1 MSFLDDVT
9 DQLNLR
15 WAWEKVRRA
24 STPGDVWI
32 DEIELAG
39 FEVQLERNL
48 QSIADEIRKGRY
60 RLRPLR
66 PMAFPKSP
74 NKDGEQQV
82 RQYFNV
88 AVRDQVA
95 WTAVVN
101 VVGPHLDRLMPAWSY
116 GNRLFRSI
124 WVDEDDGVRSRK
136 IGRYRHSSGRIY
148 LSFGQSWPVFR
159 RHVFLATSAM
169 TAKAGKSSSSQL
181 TDEDA
186 EERDLQERLKD
197 EHRCTF
203 VRKEYWNEREPKAGK
218 ENLYWCSVDL
228 EKFYPS
234 LRLDVIRRNIVE
246 RLPADYG
253 IEAEALLDSMLH
265 FRVDTAGWASEEL
278 KAIKLKPRQRTFK
291 GVPTGLYV
299 AGFISNVALLKVDL
313 EVAERL
319 KKRDVAHFRFV
330 DDHVILA
337 YSFEDL
343 VSWVDEY
350 LALLDASETGAKVNP
365 GKVEPE
371 ELAAFFSSR
380 RKSRKR
386 LNTDTDAAATACKL
400 NPQFPTP
407 LMTKTL
413 ALVSAIARTDFNL
426 LEETELVALTDQLEH
441 MLLVELP
448 EAEIPEKTRLSF
460 AATRLMRLAEC
471 RLSNNARSAE
481 LACCREA
488 LDAEL
493 AELNTD
499 LAKTNTEPAEKEGL
513 LKRLTE
519 WEGDSKANKTL
530 LTKQRTELDRE
541 VGRAFSLLRKVLQER
556 PDRVRLWTRSIQMCR
571 HTGVQGLKDILEDIH
586 KGEREHKAKET
597 TLAAEYLMGNTLALL
612 GSEALI
618 AAQIVCDPEVA
629 VWRRKAAS
637 AFLKD
642 ISAAPIKEPVT
653 SGRRWFL
660 KTSWEQFCFGLFCA
674 NLILKSSRPE
684 EDGFDL
690 RLPDEFLRIG
700 EQRLRNHDEAE
711 YPVSWAWWAAR
722 SSLRELS
729 SRAERW
735 VVEIGRQ
742 LPPTSESHALWRFFP
757 FDVPRDVLWAMRDDR
772 THGKNLS
779 QMAGW
784 WHDALSTQPET
795 AASNPHGGENRDVVR
810 AVRNI
815 RSASNTRFV
824 SLQEWC
830 KEIQATS
837 EKDTADPRTGE
848 WSALEIVHQI
858 GILVSSNEEFGKA
871 YVSKAAKGGQSPICL
886 HPANFRVPRE
896 WLTTDAPTWAQ
907 WVSLMRPKGSTAQVE
922 IVPEELR
929 VADSRYTPISGPENS
944 LFESINQVRGLG
956 LLLYGLLR
964 RNFELPCVWNGPGH
978 RDVLSLLPRLLLQG
992 MTCSSWTL
1000 GIMQA
1005 CLQSRAME
1013 NLFFQA
1019 KPTLAV
1025 QLDDDSLHDPIPLR
1039 TPEEVCNVI
1048 KKCQAILEKN
1058 QLSTINHRARQLTP
1072 ISIRQLSRPNWV
1084 KDFGE
1089 TPEGGGFDDH

>member
-1 MSFLDDVT
+1 MTFLEDVT

-24 STPGDVWI
+24 STPGDAWI

-39 FEVQLERNL
+39 FEVQLESNL
-48 QSIADEIRKGRY
+48 QSIAAEIRRGRY

-66 PMAFPKSP
+66 PMAFPKNP
-74 NKDGEQQV
+74 NKGGEQQV

-101 VVGPHLDRLMPAWSY
+101 VVGPHLDPLMPAWSY

-124 WVDEDDGVRSRK
+124 WVDEDDGVRRRK
-136 IGRYRHSSGRIY
+136 IGKYRHSSERIY

-159 RHVFLATSAM
+159 RHVYLATSAM
-169 TAKAGKSSSSQL
+169 TATDRSSPSSQM

-186 EERDLQERLKD
+186 EELSLQEHLKE
-197 EHRCTF
+197 EHRCPF
-203 VRKEYWNEREPKAGK
+203 VRNEYWNERKPKAGR

-234 LRLDVIRRNIVE
+234 LRLAVIQQNILE
-246 RLPADYG
+246 FLPAHYSK
-253 IEAEALLDSMLH
+253 EAGALLDSMLR
-265 FRVDTAGWASEEL
+265 FSVNTEGWSAEEL
-278 KAIKLKPRQRTFK
+278 KTIGLRTRQRAFK
-291 GVPTGLYV
+291 GIPTGLFV
-299 AGFISNVALLKVDL
+299 AGFLANVALLKVDL

-319 KKRDVAHFRFV
+319 KKSDVAHFRFV
-330 DDHVILA
+330 DDHIVLA
-337 YSFEDL
+337 YSFENL

-350 LALLDASETGAKVNP
+350 LALLAATETGAKVNRD
-365 GKVEPE
+365 KIEPE
-371 ELAAFFSSR
+371 ELAEFFSSR

-386 LNTDTDAAATACKL
+386 LQTDTDLAAKACKL

-441 MLLVELP
+441 MLLVEIP

-481 LACCREA
+481 LACRREA
-488 LDAEL
+488 LDVEL
-493 AELNTD
+493 ADSALLPERREVL
-499 LAKTNTEPAEKEGL
+499 EVESKEIQRL
-513 LKRLTE
+513 LKSQ
-519 WEGDSKANKTL
+519 GV
-530 LTKQRTELDRE
+530 ELDRQ
-541 VGRAFSLLRKVLQER
+541 VGRAFNLLRKVLQER
-556 PDRVRLWTRSIQMCR
+556 PDRVRLWTRAIQMCR
-571 HTGVQGLKDILEDIH
+571 QTGVQGLKDILEDIG
-586 KGEREHKAKET
+586 KGEREHKAIET
-597 TLAAEYLMGNTLALL
+597 TLATEYLMGNTLALL

-618 AAQIVCDPEVA
+618 AAQIACDPEVA
-629 VWRRKAAS
+629 DWRKKAAT

-642 ISAAPIKEPVT
+642 ISAAPIDEPAT

-660 KTSWEQFCFGLFCA
+660 KTSWKQYCFGLFCA
-674 NLILKSSRPE
+674 DLILKSSRTV
-684 EDGFDL
+684 EDGFDF
-690 RLPDEFLRIG
+690 RLPDKFLRIG
-700 EQRLRNHDEAE
+700 ARRLGSQGQAD

-722 SSLRELS
+722 SSLRKLS
-729 SRAERW
+729 SRAEHW
-735 VVEIGRQ
+735 VVEIGRR
-742 LPPTSESHALWRFFP
+742 LPPTPESHAFWRFFP
-757 FDVPRDVLWAMRDDR
+757 FDVPRDVLQDMRNDQNHAR
-772 THGKNLS
+772 NLS

-784 WHDALSTQPET
+784 WHDALSAQPET
-795 AASNPHGGENRDVVR
+795 ATSKPHGLKNRSVVR
-810 AVRNI
+810 ALKNIESASNI
-815 RSASNTRFV
+815 RSV
-824 SLQEWC
+824 SLQVWC
-830 KEIQATS
+830 KEIQARA
-837 EKDTADPRTGE
+837 ENDGADPRTGE
-848 WSALEIVHQI
+848 WSALEIVRQI
-858 GILVSSNEEFGKA
+858 GILISSNQEFSHA
-871 YVSKAAKGGQSPICL
+871 YVAKVVAGGLPPICL
-886 HPANFRVPRE
+886 HPANFRVPQE
-896 WLTTDAPTWAQ
+896 WLATKAQTWDN
-907 WVSLMRPKGSTAQVE
+907 WVKLMRPNGSSLQVE
-922 IVPEELR
+922 IVSEELR
-929 VADSRYTPISGPENS
+929 VADSRYTPISGPENT
-944 LFESINQVRGLG
+944 LFESVNQVRGLG

-964 RNFELPCVWNGPGH
+964 GNFELPCAWNGPGH
-978 RDVLSLLPRLLLQG
+978 REVLSMLPRLLLQG

-1019 KPTLAV
+1019 KTTLAV
-1025 QLDDDSLHDPIPLR
+1025 HLDEDSLHDPIALR
-1039 TPEEVCNVI
+1039 TPEEVCRVI
-1048 KKCQAILEKN
+1048 EKCQSVLQRN

-1089 TPEGGGFDDH
+1089 TPEGGGFDEH

>member
-60 RLRPLR
+60 SLRPLR
-66 PMAFPKSP
+66 PMAFPKNP

-101 VVGPHLDRLMPAWSY
+101 VVGPHLDPLMPAWSY

-124 WVDEDDGVRSRK
+124 WVDEEDGIRRRK

-159 RHVFLATSAM
+159 RHIFLATSAM
-169 TAKAGKSSSSQL
+169 TAKSGKSSTIQM

-186 EERDLQERLKD
+186 EELSLQEQLQA
-197 EHRCTF
+197 EHRCPF
-203 VRKEYWNEREPKAGK
+203 VRKEYWNEREPKGGTD
-218 ENLYWCSVDL
+218 NLYWCSVDL

-234 LRLDVIRRNIVE
+234 LKLGVIRQNIVE
-246 RLPADYG
+246 HIPANYKT
-253 IEAEALLDSMLH
+253 EAEALLDTMLH
-265 FRVDTAGWASEEL
+265 FRLDTAGWAAEEL
-278 KAIKLKPRQRTFK
+278 EATGLRPRQPTFK
-291 GVPTGLYV
+291 GIPTGLYV
-299 AGFISNVALLKVDL
+299 AGFLANVALLKVDHK
-313 EVAERL
+313 VAERL

-330 DDHVILA
+330 DDHVVLA

-343 VSWVDEY
+343 VAWIDEY
-350 LALLDASETGAKVNP
+350 LALLSASQTGAKVNP
-365 GKVEPE
+365 DKIEPD
-371 ELAAFFSSR
+371 ELATYFSSK
-380 RKSRKR
+380 RKARKR
-386 LNTDTDAAATACKL
+386 LKTDTDAAAKACKL

-481 LACCREA
+481 LACRREA

-493 AELNTD
+493 TDGELSPERRELLEAE
-499 LAKTNTEPAEKEGL
+499 
-513 LKRLTE
+513 
-519 WEGDSKANKTL
+519 SKDNQSLMKS
-530 LTKQRTELDRE
+530 QRAELDRE
-541 VGRAFSLLRKVLQER
+541 VIRAFGLLRKVLQEL
-556 PDRVRLWTRSIQMCR
+556 PDRVRLWTRAIQMCR
-571 HTGVQGLKDILEDIH
+571 QTGVKGLKDILGDIDRV
-586 KGEREHKAKET
+586 EREHKNR
-597 TLAAEYLMGNTLALL
+597 LAAEYLMGNTLALL
-612 GSEALI
+612 GSETLI
-618 AAQIVCDPEVA
+618 AARIVSDPDAAE
-629 VWRRKAAS
+629 WRRRAA
-637 AFLKD
+637 ADFLKD
-642 ISAAPIKEPVT
+642 ISTAPIKEPAT

-674 NLILKSSRPE
+674 SLILKSSRPE
-684 EDGFDL
+684 EDGFDCK
-690 RLPDEFLRIG
+690 LPDEFLGVG
-700 EQRLRNHDEAE
+700 EQRLGSQDEAGHA
-711 YPVSWAWWAAR
+711 VNWAWWAAR

-729 SRAERW
+729 SRAESW
-735 VVEIGRQ
+735 VVEIGRR
-742 LPPTSESHALWRFFP
+742 LPPTSESHAFWRFFP
-757 FDVPRDVLWAMRDDR
+757 FDVPRDVLRAMRDDR
-772 THGKNLS
+772 THRRNLS

-784 WHDALSTQPET
+784 WHDALSTQPESGV
-795 AASNPHGGENRDVVR
+795 SNPRGWKNRDVVR
-810 AVRNI
+810 AAKNI
-815 RSASNTRFV
+815 QSANNARFA
-824 SLQEWC
+824 SLNEWC

-837 EKDTADPRTGE
+837 ENDTADPRTGE
-848 WSALEIVHQI
+848 WSALEIVRQI
-858 GILVSSNEEFGKA
+858 GILIPANQEFDIA
-871 YVSKAAKGGQSPICL
+871 YISKAVAGGPSPICL

-896 WLTTDAPTWAQ
+896 WLATKAPTWAA
-907 WVSLMRPKGSTAQVE
+907 WVSMMRSSGSSARVE
-922 IVPEELR
+922 VVPEELR
-929 VADSRYTPISGPENS
+929 VSDSRYTPISGPENT
-944 LFESINQVRGLG
+944 LFESVNQVRGLG

-964 RNFELPCVWNGPGH
+964 RNFELPCAWNGPGH
-978 RDVLSLLPRLLLQG
+978 RDVLSMLPRLLLRG

-1000 GIMQA
+1000 GILQA

-1013 NLFFQA
+1013 NLFFRA
-1019 KPTLAV
+1019 KPALAM

-1048 KKCQAILEKN
+1048 KKCQAILERN
-1058 QLSTINHRARQLTP
+1058 QLSTINHKARQLTP

-1084 KDFGE
+1084 KDFSE
-1089 TPEGGGFDDH
+1089 PLEGGGLHE

>member
-1 MSFLDDVT
+1 MSFLEDVT

-48 QSIADEIRKGRY
+48 HSIAAEIRKGRY
-60 RLRPLR
+60 RIRPLR
-66 PMAFPKSP
+66 PMAFPKNP

-101 VVGPHLDRLMPAWSY
+101 VIGPHLDPLMPAWSY

-124 WVDEDDGVRSRK
+124 WVDEDNGIHRRK
-136 IGRYRHSSGRIY
+136 IGRYRHSTGRIY

-169 TAKAGKSSSSQL
+169 TAKAGNSSSSQM

-186 EERDLQERLKD
+186 EELSLQEQLKA
-197 EHRCTF
+197 EQRCPF
-203 VRKEYWNEREPKAGK
+203 VRKEYWNEREPAAGK
-218 ENLYWCSVDL
+218 ESLYWCSVDL

-234 LRLDVIRRNIVE
+234 LRLGVIHQNIVE
-246 RLPADYG
+246 RLPADYKS
-253 IEAEALLDSMLH
+253 EAQRLLDSMLR
-265 FRVDTAGWASEEL
+265 FGVDTAGWAPEEL
-278 KAIKLKPRQRTFK
+278 EAIGLKPRQRAFK
-291 GVPTGLYV
+291 GIPTGLFV
-299 AGFISNVALLKVDL
+299 AGFLANVGLLKLDL

-319 KKRDVAHFRFV
+319 KSRNVAHFRFV
-330 DDHVILA
+330 DDHVVLA

-343 VSWVDEY
+343 VSWIDEY
-350 LALLDASETGAKVNP
+350 LALLAASETGAKVNP
-365 GKVEPE
+365 DKMQPE
-371 ELAAFFSSR
+371 ELARFFSSR

-386 LNTDTDAAATACKL
+386 LKTDTDAAMKACKL

-481 LACCREA
+481 LACRREA

-493 AELNTD
+493 ADHD
-499 LAKTNTEPAEKEGL
+499 LPPERRGVLEAESKENQ
-513 LKRLTE
+513 RL
-519 WEGDSKANKTL
+519 SKS
-530 LTKQRTELDRE
+530 QREELDRE
-541 VGRAFSLLRKVLQER
+541 VGRAFGLLRKVLQER
-556 PDRVRLWTRSIQMCR
+556 PDRVRLWTRAIQMCR
-571 HTGVQGLKDILEDIH
+571 QTGVQGLKDILEDIH
-586 KGEREHKAKET
+586 KGEHEQQAMET

-612 GSEALI
+612 GSEAVI
-618 AAQIVCDPEVA
+618 AARIVSDPEVA
-629 VWRRKAAS
+629 EWRSKAATE
-637 AFLKD
+637 FLKD
-642 ISAAPIKEPVT
+642 ISTAPIKEPTT

-674 NLILKSSRPE
+674 DLILKSSRPDE
-684 EDGFDL
+684 NGYEC
-690 RLPDEFLRIG
+690 RLPDKFVGIG
-700 EQRLRNHDEAE
+700 EKQLGDQNDAKSA
-711 YPVSWAWWAAR
+711 VSRAWWAAR
-722 SSLRELS
+722 LSLRDLS
-729 SRAERW
+729 SRAESW
-735 VVEIGRQ
+735 VVEIGRR
-742 LPPTSESHALWRFFP
+742 LPSTSESHALWRFFP
-757 FDVPRDVLWAMRDDR
+757 FDVPRDVLRDMRDDR
-772 THGKNLS
+772 DHTKHLS

-784 WHDALSTQPET
+784 WYDALSTQPET
-795 AASNPHGGENRDVVR
+795 ATSNSHGSKNRDVVR
-810 AVRNI
+810 AVKNVK
-815 RSASNTRFV
+815 SASNTRFV
-824 SLQEWC
+824 SLEEWC
-830 KEIQATS
+830 KEVQAMS
-837 EKDTADPRTGE
+837 ERDTADPRTGE
-848 WSALEIVHQI
+848 WSALEIVRQI
-858 GILVSSNEEFGKA
+858 GILVSNNQEFGIS
-871 YVSKAAKGGQSPICL
+871 YVSKAVAGGPSPICL

-896 WLTTDAPTWAQ
+896 WLATKVPTWAE
-907 WVSLMRPKGSTAQVE
+907 WVSLMRPNSSAVHVD
-922 IVPEELR
+922 IVPQELR
-929 VADSRYTPISGPENS
+929 IADSRYTPISGPENT

-978 RDVLSLLPRLLLQG
+978 RDVLSMLPRLLLQR

-1013 NLFFQA
+1013 NLFFRA
-1019 KPTLAV
+1019 KPALAV

-1039 TPEEVCNVI
+1039 TPEEVCTVI
-1048 KKCQAILEKN
+1048 KKCQAILERN

-1072 ISIRQLSRPNWV
+1072 ISIRQLSQPNWV
-1084 KDFGE
+1084 KDFGDS
-1089 TPEGGGFDDH
+1089 PEGGGFHEH

>member
-48 QSIADEIRKGRY
+48 QSIATEMRKGRY

-66 PMAFPKSP
+66 PMAFPKNP

-101 VVGPHLDRLMPAWSY
+101 VVGPHLDPLMPAWSY

-124 WVDEDDGVRSRK
+124 WVDEDDGIRRRK

-169 TAKAGKSSSSQL
+169 TTKAGKSSSSQM

-186 EERDLQERLKD
+186 EELSLQEQLKA
-197 EHRCTF
+197 EHRCPF

-218 ENLYWCSVDL
+218 ENLYWCSLDL

-234 LRLDVIRRNIVE
+234 LKLDVIRQNIVE
-246 RLPADYG
+246 RIRADYKS
-253 IEAEALLDSMLH
+253 EAEALLDSMLR
-265 FRVDTAGWASEEL
+265 FGVDTAEWAFDEL
-278 KAIKLKPRQRTFK
+278 KAIGLKPRQRAFK
-291 GVPTGLYV
+291 GIPTGLYV
-299 AGFISNVALLKVDL
+299 AGFLANVALLKVDL
-313 EVAERL
+313 EVAESL

-330 DDHVILA
+330 DDHVVLA

-343 VSWVDEY
+343 VSWIDEY
-350 LALLDASETGAKVNP
+350 LALLAASGTGAKVNP
-365 GKVEPE
+365 DKIEPE

-386 LNTDTDAAATACKL
+386 LKVDTDAAAKACKL

-481 LACCREA
+481 LACRREA

-493 AELNTD
+493 ADKELPPERREV
-499 LAKTNTEPAEKEGL
+499 LEAESKENQSS
-513 LKRLTE
+513 LK
-519 WEGDSKANKTL
+519 S
-530 LTKQRTELDRE
+530 QRTDLDRE

-556 PDRVRLWTRSIQMCR
+556 PDRVRLWTRAIQMCR
-571 HTGVQGLKDILEDIH
+571 QTGVQGMKDILEDIDRV
-586 KGEREHKAKET
+586 EREHKNN
-597 TLAAEYLMGNTLALL
+597 LAAEYLMGNTLALL

-618 AAQIVCDPEVA
+618 AARIVCDPEA
-629 VWRRKAAS
+629 AEWRRNAAT

-642 ISAAPIKEPVT
+642 ISAAPIKAPTT

-674 NLILKSSRPE
+674 NLILKSSWPE
-684 EDGFDL
+684 EDAFDF
-690 RLPDEFLRIG
+690 RLPDEFLGIG
-700 EQRLRNHDEAE
+700 AQRLGSQDEAE

-729 SRAERW
+729 SRAESW
-735 VVEIGRQ
+735 VVEIGRR
-742 LPPTSESHALWRFFP
+742 LPPTLESHALWRFFP
-757 FDVPRDVLWAMRDDR
+757 FDVPRDVLRAMSNDR
-772 THGKNLS
+772 AHAKNLS

-784 WHDALSTQPET
+784 WHDALSAQPGS
-795 AASNPHGGENRDVVR
+795 AASNPHGRKNRDVVR
-810 AVRNI
+810 AVKNI
-815 RSASNTRFV
+815 KSASNTRFV

-837 EKDTADPRTGE
+837 ENDTADPRTGE
-848 WSALEIVHQI
+848 WSALEIVRQI
-858 GILVSSNEEFGKA
+858 GILVSSNQEFGIA
-871 YVSKAAKGGQSPICL
+871 YVSKAVAGGPSPICL

-896 WLTTDAPTWAQ
+896 WLATKAPTWAD
-907 WVSLMRPKGSTAQVE
+907 WVGLMRPNGSSVQVE

-929 VADSRYTPISGPENS
+929 ITDSRYTPISSPENT

-1013 NLFFQA
+1013 NLFFRA
-1019 KPTLAV
+1019 KPALAV
-1025 QLDDDSLHDPIPLR
+1025 MLDDDSLHDPIPLR

-1048 KKCQAILEKN
+1048 KKCQAILERN

-1089 TPEGGGFDDH
+1089 TPEVGGLDEH

>member
-1 MSFLDDVT
+1 MSFLDEVT

-66 PMAFPKSP
+66 PMAFPKNP

-95 WTAVVN
+95 WTALVN
-101 VVGPHLDRLMPAWSY
+101 VAGPHLDRLMPAWSY

-124 WVDEDDGVRSRK
+124 WVDEDDGVRRRK

-169 TAKAGKSSSSQL
+169 TAKAGKSSLSQA
-181 TDEDA
+181 TDED
-186 EERDLQERLKD
+186 EEELNLQEQLKA
-197 EHRCTF
+197 EHRCPF

-234 LRLDVIRRNIVE
+234 LKLDVIRRNIVE
-246 RLPADYG
+246 RLPADYKS
-253 IEAEALLDSMLH
+253 EAEALLDSMLR
-265 FRVDTAGWASEEL
+265 FRLNTAGWASEEL
-278 KAIKLKPRQRTFK
+278 EAIGLRPRQRGFK
-291 GVPTGLYV
+291 GIPTGLYV
-299 AGFISNVALLKVDL
+299 AGFLANVALLTVDL

-330 DDHVILA
+330 DDRVVLA

-343 VSWVDEY
+343 VAWIDEY
-350 LALLDASETGAKVNP
+350 LALLEVSETGARVNP
-365 GKVEPE
+365 DKIEPE
-371 ELAAFFSSR
+371 ALATYFSSR
-380 RKSRKR
+380 KKSIKR
-386 LNTDTDAAATACKL
+386 LKTDTDAAIKACKL

-481 LACCREA
+481 LACRREA

-493 AELNTD
+493 ADSEIPPERREVL
-499 LAKTNTEPAEKEGL
+499 EAESKENQSS
-513 LKRLTE
+513 LK
-519 WEGDSKANKTL
+519 S
-530 LTKQRTELDRE
+530 QRTELDRE
-541 VGRAFSLLRKVLQER
+541 IGRAFSLLRKVLQER
-556 PDRVRLWTRSIQMCR
+556 PDRVRLWTRAIQMCR
-571 HTGVQGLKDILEDIH
+571 QTGVQGLKDILEDIH
-586 KGEREHKAKET
+586 KGEREHEGKEA
-597 TLAAEYLMGNTLALL
+597 TLAAEYVMGNTLALL

-618 AAQIVCDPEVA
+618 AAQIVCDPEA
-629 VWRRKAAS
+629 AEWRRRAA
-637 AFLKD
+637 ADFLKD
-642 ISAAPIKEPVT
+642 ISTAPIKKPAT
-653 SGRRWFL
+653 SGRCWFL

-674 NLILKSSRPE
+674 NLILKSSRQE
-684 EDGFDL
+684 EEGFDCH
-690 RLPDEFLRIG
+690 LPDEFLGIG
-700 EQRLRNHDEAE
+700 EQRLVSQNEAD
-711 YPVSWAWWAAR
+711 YAVNWGWWAAR
-722 SSLRELS
+722 SSLRELC
-729 SRAERW
+729 SRAEPW
-735 VVEIGRQ
+735 VVEIGRR
-742 LPPTSESHALWRFFP
+742 LPPSSASHAFWRFFP

-784 WHDALSTQPET
+784 WHDALSTQPASAT
-795 AASNPHGGENRDVVR
+795 SNPHCGKNRDVVR

-815 RSASNTRFV
+815 EFVSNTRFV
-824 SLQEWC
+824 SLQDWC

-837 EKDTADPRTGE
+837 ETDTADPRTGE
-848 WSALEIVHQI
+848 WSALEIVRQI
-858 GILVSSNEEFGKA
+858 GILVSSNQEFGSA
-871 YVSKAAKGGQSPICL
+871 YVSKAVAGGPSPICL

-896 WLTTDAPTWAQ
+896 WLATKAPTWAE
-907 WVSLMRPKGSTAQVE
+907 WVSLMRPNGSSAQVE

-929 VADSRYTPISGPENS
+929 VADSRYTPVSGPENT

-1013 NLFFQA
+1013 NLFFRA

-1039 TPEEVCNVI
+1039 TPEEVCKVI
-1048 KKCQAILEKN
+1048 KKCQAVLERN

-1084 KDFGE
+1084 KDLGE
-1089 TPEGGGFDDH
+1089 TAEGGGFDEH

>member
-24 STPGDVWI
+24 STPGDVWV

-66 PMAFPKSP
+66 PMAFPKNP

-82 RQYFNV
+82 RQYFNF

-101 VVGPHLDRLMPAWSY
+101 VVGPHLDPLMPAWSY

-124 WVDEDDGVRSRK
+124 WVDEDGGVRRRK

-169 TAKAGKSSSSQL
+169 TAKTGKSSPSQM

-186 EERDLQERLKD
+186 VELTLQEQLTA
-197 EHRCTF
+197 EHRCPF

-218 ENLYWCSVDL
+218 ESLYWCSVDL

-234 LRLDVIRRNIVE
+234 LKLDVIRQNIVE
-246 RLPADYG
+246 RLPADYK
-253 IEAEALLDSMLH
+253 IEAEALLVSMLH
-265 FRVDTAGWASEEL
+265 FSVDTAGWVSEEL
-278 KAIKLKPRQRTFK
+278 EAIGLRPRQRAFK
-291 GVPTGLYV
+291 GIPTGLYV
-299 AGFISNVALLKVDL
+299 AGFLANVALLKVDL

-330 DDHVILA
+330 DDHVVLA

-343 VSWVDEY
+343 VSWIDEY
-350 LALLDASETGAKVNP
+350 LALLAASETGAKVNP
-365 GKVEPE
+365 DKIEPE
-371 ELAAFFSSR
+371 ELATFFSSR

-386 LNTDTDAAATACKL
+386 LKTDTDAAAKACKL

-481 LACCREA
+481 LACRREA

-493 AELNTD
+493 ADSELPPERREV
-499 LAKTNTEPAEKEGL
+499 LEAESKENQSS
-513 LKRLTE
+513 LK
-519 WEGDSKANKTL
+519 S
-530 LTKQRTELDRE
+530 QRTELDRE

-556 PDRVRLWTRSIQMCR
+556 PDRVRLWTRAIQMCR
-571 HTGVQGLKDILEDIH
+571 QTGVQGLEDILKDIH
-586 KGEREHKAKET
+586 KGEREHKAMET
-597 TLAAEYLMGNTLALL
+597 TLAAEYLMGNTLALM

-618 AAQIVCDPEVA
+618 AARIVCDPEA
-629 VWRRKAAS
+629 AEWRRRAAVE
-637 AFLKD
+637 FLKD
-642 ISAAPIKEPVT
+642 ISTAPIQEPAT

-684 EDGFDL
+684 EDGLDC
-690 RLPDEFLRIG
+690 RLPEEFLGIG
-700 EQRLRNHDEAE
+700 EQRLGSQDEAD
-711 YPVSWAWWAAR
+711 YAVSWAWWAAR

-729 SRAERW
+729 SRAESW
-735 VVEIGRQ
+735 VVEIGRR
-742 LPPTSESHALWRFFP
+742 LPPTSDSHALWRFFP
-757 FDVPRDVLWAMRDDR
+757 FDVPRDVLRAMRDDR
-772 THGKNLS
+772 THAKNLS

-784 WHDALSTQPET
+784 WHDALSTQPEST
-795 AASNPHGGENRDVVR
+795 TSNPHGSKNRDVVR
-810 AVRNI
+810 AMRNI
-815 RSASNTRFV
+815 KSASNTRFV

-837 EKDTADPRTGE
+837 EEDTADPRTGE
-848 WSALEIVHQI
+848 WSALEIVRQI
-858 GILVSSNEEFGKA
+858 GILVSSNQEFGSA
-871 YVSKAAKGGQSPICL
+871 YVSKAVAGGPSPICL

-896 WLTTDAPTWAQ
+896 WLATKAPTWAE
-907 WVSLMRPKGSTAQVE
+907 WVRLMRPNGSSVQVE
-922 IVPEELR
+922 IVPENLR
-929 VADSRYTPISGPENS
+929 VADSRYTPISGPENT

-1013 NLFFQA
+1013 NLFFRA

-1025 QLDDDSLHDPIPLR
+1025 MLDDDSLHDPIPLR

-1048 KKCQAILEKN
+1048 KKCQAILERN

-1084 KDFGE
+1084 KDYGE
-1089 TPEGGGFDDH
+1089 TPEGGGFDEH

>member
-1 MSFLDDVT
+1 VSFLDDVT

-24 STPGDVWI
+24 STPGDAWI

-48 QSIADEIRKGRY
+48 QSIAAEIRKGRY
-60 RLRPLR
+60 GLRPLR
-66 PMAFPKSP
+66 PMAFPKNP

-101 VVGPHLDRLMPAWSY
+101 VVGPHLDPNMPAWSY

-124 WVDEDDGVRSRK
+124 WVDEDDGVRCRK

-148 LSFGQSWPVFR
+148 LSFGQSWPIFR

-169 TAKAGKSSSSQL
+169 TAKAGTSSSSQL

-186 EERDLQERLKD
+186 EERDLQEQLKA
-197 EHRCTF
+197 EHRCPF
-203 VRKEYWNEREPKAGK
+203 VRKEYWNEREPAAGK
-218 ENLYWCSVDL
+218 EKLYWCSVDL

-234 LRLDVIRRNIVE
+234 LKLDVIRRNIVE
-246 RLPADYG
+246 RLPADYN
-253 IEAEALLDSMLH
+253 IEAEALLDSMLR
-265 FRVDTAGWASEEL
+265 FRVDTAGWAKEEL
-278 KAIKLKPRQRTFK
+278 KAIGLKIRQRFFE
-291 GVPTGLYV
+291 GIPTGLFV
-299 AGFISNVALLKVDL
+299 AGFLANVCLLKVDL

-319 KKRDVAHFRFV
+319 KKRNVAHFRFV
-330 DDHVILA
+330 DDHVVLA

-343 VSWVDEY
+343 VAWVDEY
-350 LALLDASETGAKVNP
+350 LELLAASESGAHVNHD
-365 GKVEPE
+365 KTEPK
-371 ELAAFFSSR
+371 ELAAFYSSKA
-380 RKSRKR
+380 KSNKR
-386 LNTDTDAAATACKL
+386 LEKNRDAAAKACKL

-471 RLSNNARSAE
+471 RLSNNARTAE

-488 LDAEL
+488 LDAQLADSEL
-493 AELNTD
+493 PPERREVLEAESKENQSSLN
-499 LAKTNTEPAEKEGL
+499 
-513 LKRLTE
+513 
-519 WEGDSKANKTL
+519 S
-530 LTKQRTELDRE
+530 QHTELDRE
-541 VGRAFSLLRKVLQER
+541 IGRAFSLLRKVLQER
-556 PDRVRLWTRSIQMCR
+556 PDRVRLWTRAIQMCR
-571 HTGVQGLKDILEDIH
+571 QTGVQGLKDVLEDIH
-586 KGEREHKAKET
+586 KGQREKPAMET

-618 AAQIVCDPEVA
+618 AARIVCDPEVA
-629 VWRRKAAS
+629 EWRRKAAT
-637 AFLKD
+637 AFLMD
-642 ISAAPIKEPVT
+642 ISTAPIKEPAT

-674 NLILKSSRPE
+674 NLILKSSRPA
-684 EDGFDL
+684 EDGFDF
-690 RLPDEFLRIG
+690 RIPDEFLGIG
-700 EQRLRNHDEAE
+700 EHRLGSQDEAE
-711 YPVSWAWWAAR
+711 CPVSWAWWAAR

-729 SRAERW
+729 SRAESW
-735 VVEIGRQ
+735 VVEIGRR

-757 FDVPRDVLWAMRDDR
+757 FDVPRDVLRAMRDDR
-772 THGKNLS
+772 AHSKNLS

-784 WHDALSTQPET
+784 WHDALSTQPESAT
-795 AASNPHGGENRDVVR
+795 SNPHGSKNRDVVR
-810 AVRNI
+810 AMRNMK
-815 RSASNTRFV
+815 SASNTRFV

-830 KEIQATS
+830 KEIRATS
-837 EKDTADPRTGE
+837 EEDTADPRTGE
-848 WSALEIVHQI
+848 WSALEIVRQI
-858 GILVSSNEEFGKA
+858 GILVSSNQEFSFS
-871 YVSKAAKGGQSPICL
+871 YVSKVVAGNPSPICL

-896 WLTTDAPTWAQ
+896 WLSARAPTWAA
-907 WVSLMRPKGSTAQVE
+907 WVSLMQAVQVE
-922 IVPEELR
+922 IVPEELQ
-929 VADSRYTPISGPENS
+929 VADSRYTPISGPENT
-944 LFESINQVRGLG
+944 LFEEINHVRGLG

-978 RDVLSLLPRLLLQG
+978 KDVLSMLPRLLLQG

-1013 NLFFQA
+1013 NSFLRR
-1019 KPTLAV
+1019 KPSLAV
-1025 QLDDDSLHDPIPLR
+1025 QLDNDSLHDPIPLH
-1039 TPEEVCNVI
+1039 TPQEVCNAI
-1048 KKCQAILEKN
+1048 NKCQSVLKEYR
-1058 QLSTINHRARQLTP
+1058 LSTIDHRARQLTP
-1072 ISIRQLSRPNWV
+1072 ISIRQLSRPDWV
-1084 KDFGE
+1084 KDFGVS
-1089 TPEGGGFDDH
+1089 PEGGGLDER

>member
-1 MSFLDDVT
+1 MSFLEDVT

-48 QSIADEIRKGRY
+48 QSIAAEIRKGRY

-66 PMAFPKSP
+66 PMAFPKNP

-101 VVGPHLDRLMPAWSY
+101 VVGPHLDPLMPAWSY

-124 WVDEDDGVRSRK
+124 WVDEDNGIRRRK

-169 TAKAGKSSSSQL
+169 TAKAGKSSSSQM

-186 EERDLQERLKD
+186 EELSLQERLKA
-197 EHRCTF
+197 EHRCPF
-203 VRKEYWNEREPKAGK
+203 VRKEYWNEREPAAGK

-228 EKFYPS
+228 KKFYPS
-234 LRLDVIRRNIVE
+234 LKLGVIHQNIVE
-246 RLPADYG
+246 FLPAGDKV
-253 IEAEALLDSMLH
+253 EAQGLLDSMLR
-265 FRVDTAGWASEEL
+265 FKVDTAGWASEEL
-278 KAIKLKPRQRTFK
+278 EAVGLKPRQRAFK
-291 GVPTGLYV
+291 GIPTGLYV
-299 AGFISNVALLKVDL
+299 AGFLANVGLLKVDC
-313 EVAERL
+313 EVEHRL
-319 KKRDVAHFRFV
+319 KKRNVAHFRFV
-330 DDHVILA
+330 DDHIVLA

-343 VSWVDEY
+343 VSWIDEY
-350 LALLDASETGAKVNP
+350 LALLAASETGANVNP
-365 GKVEPE
+365 DKIEPE

-386 LNTDTDAAATACKL
+386 LKTDAAAAAKACKL

-481 LACCREA
+481 LACRREA

-493 AELNTD
+493 AD
-499 LAKTNTEPAEKEGL
+499 
-513 LKRLTE
+513 
-519 WEGDSKANKTL
+519 
-530 LTKQRTELDRE
+530 TELSSARRE
-541 VGRAFSLLRKVLQER
+541 VLEQESKENQEAFKTQHAERDQEIGRAFGLLRKVLQER
-556 PDRVRLWTRSIQMCR
+556 PDRVRLWTRAIQMCR
-571 HTGVQGLKDILEDIH
+571 QTGVQGLKDILEDIH
-586 KGEREHKAKET
+586 KREREHKAIET

-612 GSEALI
+612 GSEAMS
-618 AAQIVCDPEVA
+618 AARIVCDAEIA
-629 VWRRKAAS
+629 EWRRKAATD
-637 AFLKD
+637 FLKD
-642 ISAAPIKEPVT
+642 ISTAPIKEPTT

-674 NLILKSSRPE
+674 NVILKLSPP
-684 EDGFDL
+684 DGKGYDC
-690 RLPDEFLRIG
+690 RMPDEFLGIG
-700 EQRLRNHDEAE
+700 EQRLASQNEAE
-711 YPVSWAWWAAR
+711 YAVSWAWWAAR

-729 SRAERW
+729 SRADSW
-735 VVEIGRQ
+735 VVEIGRR
-742 LPPTSESHALWRFFP
+742 LPPTLESHAFWRFFP
-757 FDVPRDVLWAMRDDR
+757 FDVPRDVLRRMSEDR
-772 THGKNLS
+772 THARNLS

-784 WHDALSTQPET
+784 WHDALTVKSES
-795 AASNPHGGENRDVVR
+795 AASFPPSGTNRDVAR
-810 AVRNI
+810 AVKNI
-815 RSASNTRFV
+815 KSARNTRFV
-824 SLQEWC
+824 SLHEWC
-830 KEIQATS
+830 KEIQAIC

-848 WSALEIVHQI
+848 WTALEIVRQI
-858 GILVSSNEEFGKA
+858 GMLISSNQEFGLG
-871 YVSKAAKGGQSPICL
+871 YVSKAIGGSPPPLCL
-886 HPANFRVPRE
+886 HPANFRVPLE
-896 WLTTDAPTWAQ
+896 WLETKLPTWDE
-907 WVSLMRPKGSTAQVE
+907 WVNVVRPNRSMALVA
-922 IVPEELR
+922 IVPDELR
-929 VADSRYTPISGPENS
+929 IADSRYTPISGPENT

-964 RNFELPCVWNGPGH
+964 RSFELPCVWNGPGH
-978 RDVLSLLPRLLLQG
+978 RDVLSMLPRLLLQE

-1013 NLFFQA
+1013 NLFFRA
-1019 KPTLAV
+1019 KPSLAV

-1039 TPEEVCNVI
+1039 TPEEVRNVI

-1058 QLSTINHRARQLTP
+1058 QLSTIHHRARQLTP

-1084 KDFGE
+1084 KDFGD
-1089 TPEGGGFDDH
+1089 TTEGGGVDEH

>member
-1 MSFLDDVT
+1 
-9 DQLNLR
+9 
-15 WAWEKVRRA
+15 
-24 STPGDVWI
+24 
-32 DEIELAG
+32 
-39 FEVQLERNL
+39 
-48 QSIADEIRKGRY
+48 
-60 RLRPLR
+60 
-66 PMAFPKSP
+66 MAFPKNP

-101 VVGPHLDRLMPAWSY
+101 VVGPHLDPHMPAWSY

-124 WVDEDDGVRSRK
+124 WVDEDNGIRRRK

-169 TAKAGKSSSSQL
+169 TAKTGKSSSSQM

-186 EERDLQERLKD
+186 EELSLQEHLKA
-197 EHRCTF
+197 EHRCPF
-203 VRKEYWNEREPKAGK
+203 VRKEYWNEREPAAGK

-234 LRLDVIRRNIVE
+234 LKLGVIHQNIVE
-246 RLPADYG
+246 FLPAGDKV
-253 IEAEALLDSMLH
+253 EAHGLLDSMLR

-278 KAIKLKPRQRTFK
+278 EAVGLKPRQRAFK
-291 GVPTGLYV
+291 GIPTGLYV
-299 AGFISNVALLKVDL
+299 AGFLANIALLKVDL
-313 EVAERL
+313 EVENRL
-319 KKRDVAHFRFV
+319 KKRNVAHFRFV
-330 DDHVILA
+330 DDHIILA

-343 VSWVDEY
+343 VSWIDEY
-350 LALLDASETGAKVNP
+350 LALLAASETGAKVNP
-365 GKVEPE
+365 DKIEPE
-371 ELAAFFSSR
+371 ELATFFTSR

-386 LNTDTDAAATACKL
+386 LKIDTDAAAKACKL

-481 LACCREA
+481 LACRREA

-493 AELNTD
+493 AD
-499 LAKTNTEPAEKEGL
+499 
-513 LKRLTE
+513 
-519 WEGDSKANKTL
+519 
-530 LTKQRTELDRE
+530 TELSPARRE
-541 VGRAFSLLRKVLQER
+541 VLQEESKENQETLKTQHAELDQEISRAFGLLRKVLQER
-556 PDRVRLWTRSIQMCR
+556 PDRVRLWTRAIQMCR
-571 HTGVQGLKDILEDIH
+571 QTGVQGLKDILEDLH
-586 KGEREHKAKET
+586 KGERDHKEMET

-612 GSEALI
+612 GSEAMS
-618 AAQIVCDPEVA
+618 AAQIVRDPEIA
-629 VWRRKAAS
+629 EWRRKAATD
-637 AFLKD
+637 FLKD
-642 ISAAPIKEPVT
+642 ISAAPIKEPAT

-674 NLILKSSRPE
+674 NLILKSSPPDENGYDCRM
-684 EDGFDL
+684 
-690 RLPDEFLRIG
+690 PDEFLGIG
-700 EQRLRNHDEAE
+700 EQRLGSQNEAE
-711 YPVSWAWWAAR
+711 YAVSWAWWAAR

-729 SRAERW
+729 SRADNW
-735 VVEIGRQ
+735 VVEIGRR
-742 LPPTSESHALWRFFP
+742 LPPTSESHAFWRFFP
-757 FDVPRDVLWAMRDDR
+757 FDVPRDVLRRMRDDR
-772 THGKNLS
+772 THARNLS

-784 WHDALSTQPET
+784 WHDALTVKSES
-795 AASNPHGGENRDVVR
+795 AASFPPSGTNRDVAR
-810 AVRNI
+810 AVKNI
-815 RSASNTRFV
+815 KSARNTRFV
-824 SLQEWC
+824 SLHEWC
-830 KEIQATS
+830 KEIQAIC
-837 EKDTADPRTGE
+837 ERDTADPRTGE
-848 WSALEIVHQI
+848 WTALEIVRQI
-858 GILVSSNEEFGKA
+858 GVLISSNQEFGFG
-871 YVSKAAKGGQSPICL
+871 YVSKTIAGSPPPLCL

-896 WLTTDAPTWAQ
+896 WLKTKLPTWGE
-907 WVSLMRPKGSTAQVE
+907 WVNAMQPKRSMALVA

-929 VADSRYTPISGPENS
+929 IADSRYTPISGPENT

-964 RNFELPCVWNGPGH
+964 RSFELPCVWNGPGH
-978 RDVLSLLPRLLLQG
+978 RDVLSMLPRLLLQE

-1013 NLFFQA
+1013 NLFFRA
-1019 KPTLAV
+1019 KPSLAV
-1025 QLDDDSLHDPIPLR
+1025 QVDDDSLHDPIPLR

-1048 KKCQAILEKN
+1048 KKCQIILEKN
-1058 QLSTINHRARQLTP
+1058 QLSTIHHRARQLTP

-1084 KDFGE
+1084 KDFGD
-1089 TPEGGGFDDH
+1089 TTEGGGVDEH